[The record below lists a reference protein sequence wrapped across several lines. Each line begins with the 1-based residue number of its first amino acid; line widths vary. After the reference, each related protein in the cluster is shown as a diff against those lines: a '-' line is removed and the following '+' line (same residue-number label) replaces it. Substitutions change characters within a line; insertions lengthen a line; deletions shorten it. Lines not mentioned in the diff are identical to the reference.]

1 MLHHPASACLWGQYS
16 LGGFEAELLSIL
28 EVLFWSLGHT
38 KPLIRLPF
46 FVLDNGSL
54 WVGLDDLGV
63 VVYRLDL

>member
-1 MLHHPASACLWGQYS
+1 MNEELHDIDQGVCLWGQYS

-46 FVLDNGSL
+46 L
-54 WVGLDDLGV
+54 
-63 VVYRLDL
+63 Y